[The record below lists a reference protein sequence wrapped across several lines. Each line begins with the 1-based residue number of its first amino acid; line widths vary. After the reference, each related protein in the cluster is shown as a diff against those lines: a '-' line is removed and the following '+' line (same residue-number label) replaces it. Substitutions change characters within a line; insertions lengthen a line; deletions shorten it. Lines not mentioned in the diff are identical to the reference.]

1 MKDLKIYESASVS
14 RDAFKLDFTSNV
26 LRQYLFFWKDT
37 IEIDHLF
44 NPDESTWMLS
54 EKVLQSFWLLSPNKK
69 DETNIWVFKW
79 EDEESTLLELE
90 NKWWIYKEI
99 ADAIKYKKNDEI
111 IEIDNLSE
119 EELWDKLKQY
129 YNWEESKK
137 VIWIFLFWIKYW
149 QLIRAKK
156 YSLKN
161 IVKNSWLNDSYL
173 TELTKAVSLSDHA
186 IIKDNKQ
193 LLIKNSS
200 KDLNDNSRL
209 KGWFNKI
216 YYGIPGCGKS
226 YQVNKIFNKNE
237 YEVFRTTFYPDY
249 SNSDFVWQIIPKVK
263 EWNVTYDFQEWPFT
277 EALLFALKNPGKK
290 VCLIIEEINRWN
302 ASAIFWDIFQLL
314 DRDANWN
321 SQYEIDN
328 FAIKEYI
335 NKKWDW
341 KFDKVF
347 IPSNLRIISTMNTS
361 DQNVYTL
368 DTAFQRRR
376 LRERILN
383 EFRNDNDFSNL
394 FIPWS
399 TCTWKYFVET
409 INRAI
414 LNKNPAWLN
423 WEDKQLWVYFV
434 SRNELVDEHSINN
447 EENKKAFVEKVLR
460 YIWDDV
466 SKLDPSQWF
475 IADIKSFDDLV
486 NAFNTKNLKVFK
498 ELFDDLD
505 AWNEN

>member
-1 MKDLKIYESASVS
+1 MKDLTFYNTVSVS
-14 RDAFKLDFTSNV
+14 TSPFSGVFITKV
-26 LRQYLFFWKDT
+26 LIWYLFEKKDKVT
-37 IEIDHLF
+37 IDTEFDW
-44 NPDESTWMLS
+44 NDWTWILS
-54 EKVLQSFWLLSPNKK
+54 ERVLVSFWLLPPNKK
-69 DETNIWVFKW
+69 DWDNF
-79 EDEESTLLELE
+79 
-90 NKWWIYKEI
+90 WIYQWQNLETVLSYLEGKWGDSKKI
-99 ADAIKYKKNDEI
+99 ADAIKNPTEI
-111 IEIDNLSE
+111 WFE
-119 EELWDKLKQY
+119 ENINTRPVDWD
-129 YNWEESKK
+129 
-137 VIWIFLFWIKYW
+137 
-149 QLIRAKK
+149 R
-156 YSLKN
+156 
-161 IVKNSWLNDSYL
+161 L
-173 TELTKAVSLSDHA
+173 T
-186 IIKDNKQ
+186 
-193 LLIKNSS
+193 
-200 KDLNDNSRL
+200 
-209 KGWFNKI
+209 GWFNKI
-216 YYGIPGCGKS
+216 YYWIPGCGKS

-249 SNSDFVWQIIPKVK
+249 SNSDFVWQIIPKVDE
-263 EWNVTYDFQEWPFT
+263 EWNVTYGFQEWPFT
-277 EALLFALKNPGKK
+277 EALLFALKNPTKK

-314 DRDANWN
+314 DRDVNWN

-341 KFDKVF
+341 EFDKVF
-347 IPSNLRIISTMNTS
+347 IPSNLWIISTMNTS

-376 LRERILN
+376 WRERILN
-383 EFRNDNDFSNL
+383 EFWSDNDFSNL
-394 FIPWS
+394 FIPGS
-399 TCTWKYFVET
+399 TCTWKHFVET

-414 LNKNPAWLN
+414 LNRNPAWLN

-434 SRNELVDEHSINN
+434 SRNELVNENSTNI

-475 IADIKSFDDLV
+475 ISDIKSFDDLV

-505 AWNEN
+505 VSNED